1 MYLLLA
7 MLPALAAESNH
18 ADAARAMEL
27 VRALA
32 RPAPARTAYTEVRFV
47 GMLDRAL
54 VLRGEMAWLGG
65 SRLRRSVVTPYPEI
79 TTIDGDTATL
89 QRGQHAP
96 QKFSLERAPEL
107 KDLLGSFIAL
117 LSGDATALARNFT
130 LHAYGNQTAWTL
142 DLTPRDTAVARR
154 IRDVSVDGSGKT
166 LRCMRVDETDGDTT
180 FTLLGPLGNARLPA
194 TPTPAGLATLCAGM

>member
-1 MYLLLA
+1 
-7 MLPALAAESNH
+7 
-18 ADAARAMEL
+18 

-65 SRLRRSVVTPYPEI
+65 SRLQRSVVTPYPEV

-89 QRGQHAP
+89 QRGRHAP
-96 QKFSLERAPEL
+96 QKFSLQRAPEL
-107 KDLLGSFIAL
+107 KDLLGSFVAL
-117 LSGDATALARNFT
+117 LSGDAPALARNFT
-130 LHAYGNQTAWTL
+130 LQAYGNQAAWTL
-142 DLTPRDTAVARR
+142 DLTPRDAAVAQR
-154 IRDVSVDGSGKT
+154 IREVSVDGSGKT

-180 FTLLGPLGNARLPA
+180 FTLLGPLGSARLPS